1 MDKTIELRVRAKIE
15 PEVTG
20 RVQIQPEE
28 LFDIPRNSGQGGPGR
43 SIPRPEPLPKFNS
56 YFEQIRRDS
65 EEKMRLWISEANRY
79 TTSGRESEKYIK
91 EKLSRQSLADELLF
105 NQRMSETSQKLKEGR
120 ITPEEASQRVTSI
133 REQYNENRIH
143 TRILKDILETLKSTS
158 KDEIRENAKNVQENL
173 RTSKLVGQLGVRGDE
188 YQILKERFQK
198 EELEDERVL
207 RKFNISR
214 YANVAMSAGGALG
227 SGDLGGLA
235 MMGSR
240 GLMGSIGGVGLAG
253 GIGLGAGAGVLAL
266 LAGSFF
272 SNKDLSEKLRSYMIT
287 SQRGVGDMFND
298 VSRYSDIGFNQMGMS
313 PVEGL
318 LFKSGLQKS
327 SGGRGFNE
335 AQILG
340 YAGLT
345 RSRDVSPELLN
356 SVISSQRYSTGGDAM
371 AVVTSLERTLEKM
384 YPKEF
389 KDKLIQLPEMMG
401 VYNSLAQQMI
411 QTTGSINSNQL
422 AGFVGGIQQGFG
434 VEGANL
440 QRYASG
446 LFGGFRGS
454 QNAYLRKMQFA
465 ALRQTDPNID
475 YNEAMITLQ
484 NPTSNPQYM
493 RNYAKLMRSQG
504 TTQYARWYESMGLG
518 WEEAVR
524 DFKSGNIEKA
534 IEAMGK
540 INNDKTSPKADFEQ
554 FYKLA
559 QDFYGASEKQTEAIT
574 NLFTDF
580 KQWMGENYEKMT
592 SSGVSKGFKQS
603 IMENNGALPVK
614 DLTKFR

>member
-28 LFDIPRNSGQGGPGR
+28 LFDIPRNSGQGGTGR
-43 SIPRPEPLPKFNS
+43 SIPRPDPLPKFNS

-173 RTSKLVGQLGVRGDE
+173 RTSKLVGQLGASGDE

-198 EELEDERVL
+198 EELSDEQTL

-227 SGDLGGLA
+227 GGDLGALA
-235 MMGSR
+235 AMGGR
-240 GLMGSIGGVGLAG
+240 GLLSSLGGVGLAG
-253 GIGLGAGAGVLAL
+253 GVALGAGATVLGTIA
-266 LAGSFF
+266 AAFA
-272 SNKDLSEKLRSYMIT
+272 SNKDIAEKSRSYMVA
-287 SQRGVGDMFND
+287 SQRGMGSVFGDLE
-298 VSRYSDIGFNQMGMS
+298 RYNEMGFYNLGMKPFEGMS
-313 PVEGL
+313 FNADL
-318 LFKSGLQKS
+318 RRA
-327 SGGRGFNE
+327 SGGRSFDPY
-335 AQILG
+335 QMLG

-345 RSRDVSPELLN
+345 KSREVSPELLN
-356 SVISSQRYSTGGDAM
+356 SIISNQRYSSSGDAITV
-371 AVVTSLERTLEKM
+371 ATTLERTLEKI

-411 QTTGSINSNQL
+411 QTTGRIDSNQL
-422 AGFVGGIQQGFG
+422 AGFVGGIREGFG
-434 VEGANL
+434 VEGVNL
-440 QRYASG
+440 QRYA
-446 LFGGFRGS
+446 GGMMNAFRGS
-454 QNAYLRKMQFA
+454 QNPYVRKMQFA
-465 ALRQTDPNID
+465 ALRQSNPNIG
-475 YNEAMITLQ
+475 YHEALAILE
-484 NPTSNPQYM
+484 NPTSDQNYM
-493 RNYAKLMRSQG
+493 RNFAGLMQKQG
-504 TTQYARWYESMGLG
+504 LTQFKGWLRPMGFG
-518 WEEAVR
+518 EQEMQNI
-524 DFKSGNIEKA
+524 FESGNFSKVFDKW
-534 IEAMGK
+534 GK
-540 INNDKTSPKADFEQ
+540 INQDKTSPKEDYEK
-554 FYKLA
+554 FYKA
-559 QDFYGASEKQTEAIT
+559 GQDFYAASEKQMEEISS
-574 NLFTDF
+574 FFREF
-580 KQWMGENYEKMT
+580 KKDLGEIYEKAT
-592 SSGVSKGFKQS
+592 TDGVAEGFKKFNAQGGVIS
-603 IMENNGALPVK
+603 VK
-614 DLTKFR
+614 DVNKFR